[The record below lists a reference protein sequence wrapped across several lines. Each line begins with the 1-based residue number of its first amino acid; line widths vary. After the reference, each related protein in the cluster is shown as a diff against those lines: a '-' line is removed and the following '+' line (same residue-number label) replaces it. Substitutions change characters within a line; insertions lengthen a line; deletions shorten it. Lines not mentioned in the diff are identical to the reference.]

1 MDALISEIV
10 EHQFSDNEFSKLQ
23 VNFSKINHE
32 LVKQKKCI
40 CAEFNHELWV
50 IFFRIPELSDITWL
64 TYEIPKNNFK
74 IGTYFNEIR
83 VSELLNF
90 SQTSKQSS
98 DERSNNEVIDL
109 VSETILYAY
118 KSNASDIHFEN
129 DTNQLTIKNRIDG
142 VLIQYKK
149 INNKNITEQIISRL
163 KVLADLD
170 ISERRVPQDG
180 RLSVHIDQQDIDLR
194 ISIMPGLHGED
205 AVLRILDK
213 KSLTKS
219 QSKLSLEILGFD
231 AESSKKIR
239 KLTQQPYGMVLVTG
253 PTGSGKTTTLYALLQ
268 EQHNDQQKLITI
280 EDPVEYQMSGTLQI
294 PVNERKGL
302 TFAKGLRSIL
312 RHDPDTILIGE
323 IRDKETAEI
332 AVQAALTG
340 HLVYS
345 SVHANHALDV
355 IGRFKHMEIDL
366 FGFLN
371 SLNGIIAQRLIRL
384 NCEKC
389 SKLVEI
395 NDTILMLSGLSL
407 DELKKYNLSEGIGCE
422 HCQWT
427 GYRGRK
433 AIAEI
438 LVMNDDIKEDLLKG
452 ISLSQIKQKLINEKM
467 VFLRKQ
473 ALAVV
478 ASGLST
484 FQEINRVTFVE

>member
-1 MDALISEIV
+1 MNNQSNSLIENV
-10 EHQFSDNEFSKLQ
+10 FTDE
-23 VNFSKINHE
+23 NFAECAVQQQIITLE
-32 LVKQKKCI
+32 LAKKKQCI
-40 CAEFNHELWV
+40 HVIFQQQIWI
-50 IFFRIPELSDITWL
+50 IFFREPQLSDLTWL
-64 TYEIPKNNFK
+64 SYELTESFK
-74 IGTYFNEIR
+74 IGKYENQNKID
-83 VSELLNF
+83 ELLND
-90 SQTSKQSS
+90 KVHLNS
-98 DERSNNEVIDL
+98 DEEASSNEVIEL
-109 VSETILYAY
+109 VNATILYAY
-118 KSNASDIHFEN
+118 KQNASDIHFEN
-129 DTNQLTIKNRIDG
+129 DSNSMVIKNRIDG
-142 VLIQYKK
+142 VLIQYKALNSK
-149 INNKNITEQIISRL
+149 ALTEQIISRL

-180 RLSVHIDQQDIDLR
+180 RLAVNIQNQEIDLR

-219 QSKLSLEILGFD
+219 QSKLSLNVLGFD
-231 AESSKKIR
+231 QKVSEQIR
-239 KLTQQPYGMVLVTG
+239 CLAQQPYGMVLVTG

-268 EQHNDQQKLITI
+268 EQHNNQQKLITI

-312 RHDPDTILIGE
+312 RHDPDTILVGE

-389 SKLVEI
+389 SNKIEI
-395 NDTILMLSGLSL
+395 TDKIITLSGISSEELKL
-407 DELKKYNLSEGIGCE
+407 YNLQEGKGCDHCQETGFKGRQAIAEVLMMTDELKES
-422 HCQWT
+422 
-427 GYRGRK
+427 
-433 AIAEI
+433 
-438 LVMNDDIKEDLLKG
+438 LLNG
-452 ISLSQIKQKLINEKM
+452 VPLSQIKRKLVQDNM
-467 VFLRKQ
+467 VFLRQK
-473 ALAVV
+473 ALEVV
-478 ASGLST
+478 AQGLST
-484 FQEINRVTFVE
+484 FQEINRVTFIER